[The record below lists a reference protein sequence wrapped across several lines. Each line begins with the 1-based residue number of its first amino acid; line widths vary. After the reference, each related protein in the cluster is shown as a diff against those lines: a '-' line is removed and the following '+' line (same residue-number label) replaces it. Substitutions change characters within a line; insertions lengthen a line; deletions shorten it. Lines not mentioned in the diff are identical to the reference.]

1 MLTLKTTGLQ
11 AQTQITLEK
20 VVNEW
25 SFYSPSAEK
34 IRLTYDN
41 ISMTHKKY
49 LKGFLPLI
57 TININPV
64 SFNHSLRL
72 MQNSTD
78 GSYSYVNDYSNTSNT
93 GLTIQQKIGIT
104 GGVFSVSSNLNVLT
118 EFSTRRNSFN
128 TIPLSLNYSQQL
140 IGGYYTYKKQKKIE
154 QIKTLS

>member
-104 GGVFSVSSNLNVLT
+104 QHLMGA
-118 EFSTRRNSFN
+118 
-128 TIPLSLNYSQQL
+128 
-140 IGGYYTYKKQKKIE
+140 KQRC
-154 QIKTLS
+154 TVM

>member
-78 GSYSYVNDYSNTSNT
+78 ENIIKNTDC
-93 GLTIQQKIGIT
+93 L
-104 GGVFSVSSNLNVLT
+104 
-118 EFSTRRNSFN
+118 
-128 TIPLSLNYSQQL
+128 PA
-140 IGGYYTYKKQKKIE
+140 
-154 QIKTLS
+154 TLSHSGFDTASGG

>member
-104 GGVFSVSSNLNVLT
+104 GGVFSVSSIDAILGPLY
-118 EFSTRRNSFN
+118 SGDSFVRVRLRVC
-128 TIPLSLNYSQQL
+128 TPAHSAIRGAL
-140 IGGYYTYKKQKKIE
+140 
-154 QIKTLS
+154 